1 MHTDIASLINHYY
14 AGQLAAGSEQQS
26 FPQNLAEHP
35 GTTDWAQILS
45 KGRTLFIPSP
55 LEPTSKMNRT
65 EASRVVSLLHYL
77 RNRHGNSFGRETV
90 GVVTPWRTQIS
101 LIREMIGDDEQLQAV
116 NIDTA
121 ERFQGAENDIIII
134 SLAIY
139 HPVQLGLLQNL
150 GVFHWEQDRVEVDRK
165 LLVTLSRARHQVIIM
180 GYEPVL
186 RASRHYNGL
195 LNSITSCL

>member
-14 AGQLAAGSEQQS
+14 AGQLSAGSAQQS
-26 FPQNLAEHP
+26 FPYNMTEHP
-35 GTTDWAQILS
+35 GNENWAQILS
-45 KGRTLFIPSP
+45 KGRTLFLPSP

-65 EASRVVSLLHYL
+65 EANRVVSLLHYL
-77 RNRHGNSFGRETV
+77 RNRYGQRFSKETV

-101 LIREMIGDDEQLQAV
+101 LIRELIGNDEQLQAI

-134 SLAIY
+134 SLAVY

-186 RASRHYNGL
+186 RASSHYEEL
-195 LNSITSCL
+195 LNSITSCV